1 MRTLWHKNK
10 ENYNLRVFNEE
21 LSESTGW
28 SRLNRLAKTTA
39 DANGRPEEL
48 QSVTAGASDAAA
60 PDFAKK
66 MD

>member
-1 MRTLWHKNK
+1 MWTLWHKNK

-21 LSESTGW
+21 LSEPTGW

-60 PDFAKK
+60 PDSEKK